1 MSNRFSRTI
10 LFLFLTVIPW
20 FCGITVF
27 ASGFSVVDSS
37 HVEVR
42 FPDPKFEESF
52 KSQKEFNY
60 SLPPIKTN
68 LFDQL
73 IEYLKDRWGSLEKI
87 SAIIP
92 WILKLIFLALVLF
105 FLFIVITK
113 TRIYRIFYSDQEVD
127 APEFKI
133 SKTDFENE
141 DLDELIRKFVAEE
154 QFRQA
159 VRVLYLKVISLL
171 RAKEYIHFSKEK
183 TNIDYLHDL
192 KNDELKTRFYAITSI
207 YNHVW
212 YGDAEIAEE
221 QFEKFEERFQSFYT
235 AIDVQE

>member
-1 MSNRFSRTI
+1 MSSRFVRTI

-27 ASGFSVVDSS
+27 ASDFSVADSS

-42 FPDPKFEESF
+42 LPSPDFVESF

-60 SLPPIKTN
+60 SLPPLKTN
-68 LFDQL
+68 FFDQL
-73 IEYLKDRWGSLEKI
+73 IEYIKNWLDKLEKI
-87 SAIIP
+87 SAILP
-92 WILKLIFLALVLF
+92 WVLKALFIVLVLF

-113 TRIYRIFYSDQEVD
+113 TRIYRIFYAEREVE
-127 APEFKI
+127 APEFLI
-133 SKTDFENE
+133 SKTNPENE
-141 DLDELIRKFVAEE
+141 NLDELIRKLVAEK

-159 VRVLYLKVISLL
+159 VRLLYLKVIGLL

-183 TNIDYLHDL
+183 TNIDYLNDL
-192 KNDELKTRFYAITSI
+192 KSVELRSRFYAITSI

-221 QFEKFEERFQSFYT
+221 QFEKFNERFQSFYT
-235 AIDVQE
+235 AIDVQD